1 MNKSTQFGRQR
12 ARGAGRTH
20 QPVRWPVPEFLLAA
34 LAVGA
39 LAYVAL
45 ERGFVSIPF
54 DRAPLASAAPRGEA
68 IDRHFAP
75 CSGAGGTCVID
86 GDTIRVEGVS
96 IRIADIDTPEVR
108 NYGCPQE
115 LALGQAA
122 TVRLVALLNQGP
134 FIATPYSRDEDV
146 YGRKLR
152 ILERDGQS
160 LGMVLV
166 SEGLARAWD
175 GARRDWCV

>member
-1 MNKSTQFGRQR
+1 MSKSTQFGRQR
-12 ARGAGRTH
+12 ARDAVQVH

-39 LAYVAL
+39 LAYVVL
-45 ERGFVSIPF
+45 ERGLVSIPL
-54 DRAPLASAAPRGEA
+54 DTAPIVTTAPRGEV
-68 IDRHFAP
+68 IDRRFAP

-86 GDTIRVEGVS
+86 GDTIRIEGVS
-96 IRIADIDTPEVR
+96 IRVADIDTPEVR
-108 NYGCPQE
+108 NYGCPEE
-115 LALGQAA
+115 LALGRAA
-122 TVRLVALLNQGP
+122 TDRLVSLLNAGA
-134 FIATPYSRDEDV
+134 FTVAPYARDEDV

-160 LGMVLV
+160 LGMILV
-166 SEGLARAWD
+166 AEGLARAWD